1 MIIIH
6 AMNSLPLARA
16 VSGTLDTM
24 MRVMPAV
31 VVAGARQTGK
41 STLARALGRSSQ
53 AGGPRQPTPHTRR
66 YLSLDD
72 LDVLHLARH
81 DPDALV
87 RGSQPVT
94 LDEVQREPD
103 LLSAVKR
110 EIDRE
115 RRPGRFLLTGS
126 ANLLLMRRVSES
138 LAGRASLPVADGAT
152 RAMGL
157 GRCGIWENLVKSPDQ
172 DWLDVV
178 REHPTDPEDWRAL
191 ARRGGFPVPSVHLDA
206 PAERAIW
213 FDGYVRTY
221 LERDLQALSSI
232 AALPDFRRLMR
243 AAALRLGAL
252 LNQTEVGRDIGLRQ
266 PTVHRW
272 LNLLET
278 SYLLVRIPAYSVN
291 RTKRLIKAPKLY
303 WSDTGLAMHLSQED
317 EPRGAHLENL
327 VLQDLLAW
335 RDCRTRRAEVL
346 HWRTTTGEEVE
357 FVIEVDG
364 SVLPIEVKAT
374 RRPRL
379 RDAVIRVRSRRVR
392 PDTRAGLCCTADSW
406 MDTPGVLAAPWWGWV
421 TSYTLAHGQAQSRT
435 HPQRLRIASWP
446 NTPFPHLVAR
456 IASRHSDRARP
467 RDQESR
473 SVPGSSLRAHRSPT
487 VGPRPPAIEL
497 GVERRHPS
505 RSARSAP
512 GPSRPSPP
520 RRGRPATCGL
530 RSDAPKT
537 AGWPWRRRR
546 SGGPPKHRPRLP
558 PALRGWPPV
567 PPRCPRGARR
577 RRR

>member
-6 AMNSLPLARA
+6 TMNNPPLPRA
-16 VSGTLDTM
+16 VSGTLDSM

-31 VVAGARQTGK
+31 VVAGARQAGK
-41 STLARALGRSSQ
+41 STLARAFDRSE
-53 AGGPRQPTPHTRR
+53 QPDGSVHAASDRRR

-72 LDVLHLARH
+72 LDVLDLARR

-94 LDEVQREPD
+94 LDEIQREPD

-138 LAGRASLPVADGAT
+138 LAGRASYLTLWPMT
-152 RAMGL
+152 RREQLGL

-178 REHPTDPEDWRAL
+178 TEHSADPEDWRAL
-191 ARRGGFPVPSVHLDA
+191 ARRGGFPVPAVHLDA

-252 LNQTEVGRDIGLRQ
+252 LNQAKVGRDIGLAQ

-278 SYLLVRIPAYSVN
+278 SYLLARIPAYSVN

-303 WSDTGLAMHLSQED
+303 WSDTGLAMYLSQED

-335 RDCRTRRAEVL
+335 RDSRPRRAEVL
-346 HWRTTTGEEVE
+346 HWRTTTGEEVD

-364 SVLPIEVKAT
+364 AVLPIEVKAT

-379 RDAVIRVRSRRVR
+379 GDTGGLRAFRTEYHRT
-392 PDTRAGLCCTADSW
+392 TRAGLLLHGGDSVEW
-406 MDTPGVLAAPWWGWV
+406 ITPGVLAAPWWRV
-421 TSYTLAHGQAQSRT
+421 
-435 HPQRLRIASWP
+435 I
-446 NTPFPHLVAR
+446 
-456 IASRHSDRARP
+456 
-467 RDQESR
+467 
-473 SVPGSSLRAHRSPT
+473 
-487 VGPRPPAIEL
+487 
-497 GVERRHPS
+497 
-505 RSARSAP
+505 
-512 GPSRPSPP
+512 
-520 RRGRPATCGL
+520 
-530 RSDAPKT
+530 
-537 AGWPWRRRR
+537 
-546 SGGPPKHRPRLP
+546 
-558 PALRGWPPV
+558 
-567 PPRCPRGARR
+567 
-577 RRR
+577 